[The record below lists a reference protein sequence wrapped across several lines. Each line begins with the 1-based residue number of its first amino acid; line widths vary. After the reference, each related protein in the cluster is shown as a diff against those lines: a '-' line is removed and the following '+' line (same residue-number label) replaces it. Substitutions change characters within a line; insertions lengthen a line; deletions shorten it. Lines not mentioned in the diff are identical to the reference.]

1 MMVALDEK
9 GGVYIFYSL
18 SPIYE
23 PIPGLQDN
31 FIAVGKEKVWIAPI
45 YPACR

>member
-18 SPIYE
+18 IILGILA
-23 PIPGLQDN
+23 IPFAL
-31 FIAVGKEKVWIAPI
+31 VGVQNYFAPE
-45 YPACR
+45 RVT